1 MSRVYTIVL
10 LATLLDVGC
19 AATQKEAEIPK
30 LPPAK
35 PEAVEALK
43 DAARLVRLGPGN
55 SERALERLKDAV
67 EIDPRM
73 WEAWYDAGYLELQ
86 RHHLDDAIAALEKSL
101 GILPAHAPTVEA
113 LASAYL
119 QAGRGN
125 DAIKLL
131 RGFLDKSPNVKEANG
146 LRLELANAQRRANKL
161 DDALETLRAVL
172 RVEPRS
178 ALALNALGMV
188 YETRGQHELAD
199 LVLHRALDIADA
211 NGHPTDAKAAAE
223 VWNNLGLVALARQHD
238 QEAFADFDSAARVDP
253 TLTVARRN
261 KAMVYLDCGD
271 YARAAEELH
280 AVTRADPGDVE
291 ALNALGVAERGRG
304 NFEAAQRAYE
314 KALAA
319 AANGPGAAD
328 ALYNLAVLQ
337 MDFKK
342 DPDKA
347 RARLDEYLK
356 TAPRTHA
363 RHNEAEAR
371 LRDLAKQ
378 SPPAAQSKPAS

>member
-1 MSRVYTIVL
+1 MRRVLYIVL
-10 LATLLDVGC
+10 LLSGC
-19 AATQKEAEIPK
+19 AGTQKEAEIPK

-55 SERALERLKDAV
+55 TERALERLKDAV

-73 WEAWYDAGYLELQ
+73 WEAWYDTGYLELQ
-86 RHHLDDAIAALEKSL
+86 RHHIEDSIAALEKAQS
-101 GILPAHAPTVEA
+101 IMPQNAATAEA

-119 QAGRGN
+119 QAGRAS
-125 DAIKLL
+125 DAAKLL
-131 RGFLDKSPNVKEANG
+131 KSFLDKSPNNKDANA
-146 LRLELANAQRRANKL
+146 LRLELANAQRRGNKL

-172 RVEPRS
+172 RLEPRS

-188 YETRGQHELAD
+188 YEARGQHELAD

-223 VWNNLGLVALARQHD
+223 VWNNLGLVALARQRD

-280 AVTRADPGDVE
+280 AVTKADPGDVE

-314 KALAA
+314 KALTA

-328 ALYNLAVLQ
+328 ALYNLAVLA

-342 DPDKA
+342 DPEKA

-356 TAPRTHA
+356 TAPRSHA
-363 RHNEAEAR
+363 RHNDAEAR

-378 SPPAAQSKPAS
+378 APPPSQSQKPST